1 MAVNRRAR
9 KDEDKAARRRAILGV
24 AARLLGRKQYHRITM
39 AEVARRCHLA
49 KGTLYLYFRSKE
61 ELFLAAL
68 EDELAQWFDA
78 LGQRLTLLCE
88 QPPAADV
95 ADRFAATVTA
105 SLVDRETLVDL
116 LPLLHSVLEQN
127 IDEDA
132 AVAFKQMLLDKMVEG
147 AQLVERALPGLHPG
161 EGGRVLM
168 RLHALVVGLRQMAD
182 PAPVVAEVLAKPRME
197 PLRIEFE
204 TELHQT
210 LAAMVRGML
219 FVASELGLSERNT
232 G

>member
-1 MAVNRRAR
+1 MAVKQRAR
-9 KDEDKAARRRAILGV
+9 KDEDKAARRRAILTV

-78 LGQRLTLLCE
+78 LGE
-88 QPPAADV
+88 QLAALASGS
-95 ADRFAATVTA
+95 ADAPERFAATVA
-105 SLVDRETLVDL
+105 RSLVERETLTDL
-116 LPLLHSVLEQN
+116 LPLLHTVLEQN
-127 IDEDA
+127 IDEDTA
-132 AVAFKQMLLDKMVEG
+132 AAFKQMLLRKVGEG
-147 AQLVERALPGLHPG
+147 ATAVHLALPGLAPG
-161 EGGRVLM
+161 DGVRVLM

-182 PAPVVAEVLAKPRME
+182 PAPVVAQVLARPQME
-197 PLRIEFE
+197 PLRVEFE
-204 TELHQT
+204 EELRGS

-219 FVASELGLSERNT
+219 PLQVVSSVA
-232 G
+232 